1 MCLDD
6 FKVTNLKYLDFLGD
20 LIDMRGILKDGS
32 NGFPFPRAK
41 RQRFSSSKARSH
53 CRPLSQALRAAEQVT
68 VLGRSCLG
76 VTHPHLD
83 LEVLQNMGGKKDG
96 NGWMY
101 D

>member
-20 LIDMRGILKDGS
+20 LIDMRGILKDSS

-83 LEVLQNMGGKKDG
+83 LEVLQNMGEK
-96 NGWMY
+96 GWKWM
-101 D
+101 DV